1 MAQGD
6 PRILF
11 CGRFE
16 NDRIAKVLSEIDV
29 LVIPSLWYENS
40 PLTIHE
46 ASLARVPVV
55 AAGLGGMAEF
65 VQDGAN
71 GLHFEFG
78 NSEDLYRKLSMLEQD
93 RSRVAALDQFPAV
106 KTIDENAV
114 EMEHLYE
121 TLKRSV

>member
-6 PRILF
+6 SRILF

-16 NDRIAKVLSEIDV
+16 NDRIAKILSEIDV
-29 LVIPSLWYENS
+29 LVVPSLWYENS

-46 ASLARVPVV
+46 AFLARVPVV

-78 NSEDLYRKLSMLEQD
+78 SSEDLYRKLTMLERD
-93 RSRVAALDQFPAV
+93 RSLIARLDRFPAV
-106 KTIDENAV
+106 KTIQENAV
-114 EMEHLYE
+114 ELEHLYE